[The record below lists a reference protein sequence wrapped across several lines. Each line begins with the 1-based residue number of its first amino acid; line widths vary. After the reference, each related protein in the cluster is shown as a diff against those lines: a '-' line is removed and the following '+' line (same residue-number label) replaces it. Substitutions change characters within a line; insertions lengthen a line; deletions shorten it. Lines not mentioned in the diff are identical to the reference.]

1 MMGNKTSNIIIK
13 IISLVFLVCWMI
25 VVFIFSSE
33 VGNESSVT
41 SGNTIRAIF
50 TFFCNDIEY
59 TKLEQ
64 IIDIFQPLV
73 RKIAHLTLYTIG
85 GFFIY
90 NFLYR
95 FKLNKNKKITLSFLI
110 GAIYAITDEIH
121 QFFVPGRSSS
131 MLDVFIDSV
140 GIIIGIILLLCCQDI
155 LNFRII
161 WKLLIPIILVI
172 AGLCFIFKD
181 TVGGK
186 INKEIKKLNAN
197 KKGSIEYAAT
207 FSGQNINFDK
217 QPFNGADLNA
227 VFGGIKCDLRN
238 SIINSDQVI
247 NASSIFGGIDIF
259 VPASVQVKIKSTPI
273 FGGVSDKST
282 HTANAEAPTIYI
294 NATCIFGGV
303 DIK

>member
-1 MMGNKTSNIIIK
+1 MVLKIQIIILQHAIYFLASMLRFFWFYDIKDTKKKVK
-13 IISLVFLVCWMI
+13 IRAFKKGVFVYIIRINKENMKRLGNILWGIVFI
-25 VVFIFSSE
+25 VVGLILGLNALEITHINIFFDGWWTLIIIIPCFIGLFKDVE
-33 VGNESSVT
+33 KTG
-41 SGNTIRAIF
+41 
-50 TFFCNDIEY
+50 DI
-59 TKLEQ
+59 
-64 IIDIFQPLV
+64 
-73 RKIAHLTLYTIG
+73 
-85 GFFIY
+85 
-90 NFLYR
+90 
-95 FKLNKNKKITLSFLI
+95 
-110 GAIYAITDEIH
+110 
-121 QFFVPGRSSS
+121 
-131 MLDVFIDSV
+131 V

-303 DIK
+303 DIKWKLHKE

>member
-73 RKIAHLTLYTIG
+73 RKIANLTLYTIG

-140 GIIIGIILLLCCQDI
+140 GIIIGIFIFIILLK
-155 LNFRII
+155 II
-161 WKLLIPIILVI
+161 KIIKNKLLV
-172 AGLCFIFKD
+172 
-181 TVGGK
+181 
-186 INKEIKKLNAN
+186 KKTN
-197 KKGSIEYAAT
+197 
-207 FSGQNINFDK
+207 
-217 QPFNGADLNA
+217 
-227 VFGGIKCDLRN
+227 
-238 SIINSDQVI
+238 
-247 NASSIFGGIDIF
+247 
-259 VPASVQVKIKSTPI
+259 
-273 FGGVSDKST
+273 
-282 HTANAEAPTIYI
+282 
-294 NATCIFGGV
+294 
-303 DIK
+303 